1 MKEGFDTS
9 DCFTVDGKLALP
21 YTYFA
26 GRVGSKFLT
35 TIRDEKKIMGIKCN
49 KCNKVFVPPR
59 QTCDVCMEDI
69 RDNWVD
75 VQNTGEITN
84 FTVVRYDDKHLPKE
98 ASLNFIDPDRD
109 YNSNTATAKR
119 TEGNAKSNISV
130 TVPLVL
136 TADEAASMAAL
147 MLWDAWLG
155 QTEVKFT
162 LTEPWRGI
170 EVGRAYGI
178 PAAGQIVPYR
188 LLRNLRGANGLIE
201 ATAVSDESVTYT
213 ASVEGSSGLPPDD
226 DPRQFVKLLG
236 HFTSGLQAC
245 QPLSSSCRRD

>member
-75 VQNTGEITN
+75 VQNTGEVTN
-84 FTVVRYDDKHLPKE
+84 FTVIRYDDKHLPKK
-98 ASLNFIDPDRD
+98 APYVLAMI
-109 YNSNTATAKR
+109 KL
-119 TEGNAKSNISV
+119 EG
-130 TVPLVL
+130 
-136 TADEAASMAAL
+136 ADTSM
-147 MLWDAWLG
+147 
-155 QTEVKFT
+155 VH
-162 LTEPWRGI
+162 
-170 EVGRAYGI
+170 V
-178 PAAGQIVPYR
+178 
-188 LLRNLRGANGLIE
+188 
-201 ATAVSDESVTYT
+201 
-213 ASVEGSSGLPPDD
+213 VEGIDVDKAKIGMKVQAVFAEETTSTLMDID
-226 DPRQFVKLLG
+226 
-236 HFTSGLQAC
+236 HFA
-245 QPLSSSCRRD
+245 PA